1 MNRADWYPE
10 PGKYLA
16 AVRKGDA
23 ITAAGGKVKTFWACP
38 DLDAAGW
45 QAEKLAAL
53 DRRINLKG
61 GIGGTG
67 RRWDSDYQ
75 RHLRLD
81 ACALADNLQRRVIVH
96 QWNTD
101 IMRKRFTHLLSDW
114 RD

>member
-1 MNRADWYPE
+1 MTRADWYPE
-10 PGKYLA
+10 PGMYLA

-23 ITAAGGKVKTFWACP
+23 IVAAGGKVRTFWANP
-38 DLDAAGW
+38 ELGAADW
-45 QAEKLAAL
+45 QREKLTAL

-61 GIGGTG
+61 GIGGKG

-81 ACALADNLQRRVIVH
+81 AYALADNLQRRVIVY
-96 QWNTD
+96 QWRTD
-101 IMRKRFTHLLSDW
+101 IMRKRFSNLLSDW